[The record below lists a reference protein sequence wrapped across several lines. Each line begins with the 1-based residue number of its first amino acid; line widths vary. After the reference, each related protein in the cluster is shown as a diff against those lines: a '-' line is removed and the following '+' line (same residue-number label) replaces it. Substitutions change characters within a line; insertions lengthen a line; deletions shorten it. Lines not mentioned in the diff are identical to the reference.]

1 MSRKNSNS
9 SKHELIFIAA
19 ITMSGVCATIV
30 ALFRALQTGFSTIAD
45 NILSFDTCLFLVT
58 SLLAYISIRSRK
70 HGDFVGRIA
79 DYLFFIA
86 MAIITVVGFLLVYTH
101 Y

>member
-1 MSRKNSNS
+1 MSDDNSG
-9 SKHELIFIAA
+9 KYELIFIGA

-30 ALFRALQTGFSTIAD
+30 ALFRALQTSVSTIAD
-45 NILSFDTCLFLVT
+45 NVLSFDTCLFLVT
-58 SLLAYISIRSRK
+58 SLLSYMAVRAPKYRW
-70 HGDFVGRIA
+70 VGRLA
-79 DYLFFIA
+79 DYLFFTA